1 MKARQELSKEQKLQ
15 ISKERFEEGKS
26 TNELAGK
33 YNVCQRTIIRISNKY
48 REFGDAAFDVKQR
61 KEHKENLEEKIE
73 RLEKKMN
80 YCECCKKNY
89 CHTQKKSNF

>member
-73 RLEKKMN
+73 RLEKENELLRVLQKELLP
-80 YCECCKKNY
+80 YAKK
-89 CHTQKKSNF
+89 K